1 MERVPMRPPDESDE
15 SQGHPTYKQVYTRLI
30 QEQFDKSSLDH
41 SFINGMVKRFRQGPV
56 VLCSRAIGTW
66 INQKLRQRHWTQQE
80 LADKLGI
87 DRSAVAYWIQGGNIH
102 LANLAQVLIE
112 FQSQWSELPIPARQ
126 ELALAAY
133 LAALSYVQEKL
144 NPGRAART
152 LDRERFWCLFH
163 LFSEPYWERAIRT
176 RDADLLREE
185 AARVLHA
192 VGAALGQRPRSVV
205 NVDGLKQLVH
215 EWGLAW
221 IVCICQ
227 VPRRWAIQ

>member
-1 MERVPMRPPDESDE
+1 MRPLAESDE

-30 QEQFDKSSLDH
+30 QEQFDKSSLGDD
-41 SFINGMVKRFRQGPV
+41 FVKGVVKRFRQGPV
-56 VLCSRAIGTW
+56 ALCSRSIGTW
-66 INQKLRQRHWTQQE
+66 INQRLRQLRWTQQV

-87 DRSAVAYWIQGGNIH
+87 DRSAVAYWIQGGNIQ

-144 NPGRAART
+144 RPARPQAM

-163 LFSEPYWERAIRT
+163 LFSQPHWERAMRT
-176 RDADLLREE
+176 RDAALLKKE
-185 AARVLHA
+185 AARILEAVHA
-192 VGAALGQRPRSVV
+192 SLGKNPGGIV
-205 NVDGLKQLVH
+205 NVDGLQQLVSD
-215 EWGLAW
+215 WGLAW
-221 IVCICQ
+221 MVCICQ